1 MNIPFE
7 TALGYKD
14 FREAADTGLL
24 LWRKN
29 FISFMPFFA
38 IPFWICAFALRLI
51 PGLASYW
58 PWLIIWLLKPL
69 FDRPVLHIISVR
81 FFEKDASLKRLCQGL
96 GKSLL
101 RGLPGDLL
109 WRRFSPL
116 RSAMM
121 PVRVLEQNPK
131 SRKKFAQRKELLKKG
146 GIDYCFLLTIWG
158 VAVET
163 ALFSGVMLFLVTISE
178 LIMEGFA
185 FSMWQSFQNSEIYV
199 YAIYCFSY
207 MLVEPVY
214 VCMGFSL
221 YINSRIEVEGWDI
234 EIIFRDFAKRLKDKS
249 KNISLVA
256 LLLLF
261 FFLPLKTFADDGMD
275 ADESYVGGSPVGE
288 KSFAASDDV
297 PLEELQEIFNSSD
310 FGGEKNTWGVRLKK
324 PLNARDSSGFNF
336 DRGKMERLRGAI
348 AFALRFILAAAIA
361 ALVVALFFYMRK
373 FMRDRDGGD
382 DRPYLKHLHKTR
394 EENPELLLEKALG
407 FYKQGDTRLAWG
419 YCTAAAILS
428 WPFYRGLD
436 FPPNATESD
445 CASIVSSTASGGK
458 PNNSLCTIEE
468 AQVFGDLIKNWVYL
482 AYAQRLPPEGSFEQ
496 AASFCKLLRAE
507 NG

>member
-7 TALGYKD
+7 LALGYKD

-29 FISFMPFFA
+29 FISFIPFFA

-51 PGLASYW
+51 PDIALYW

-81 FFEKDASLKRLCQGL
+81 FFEKGADFKRLRQGL
-96 GKSLL
+96 GKSLR
-101 RGLPGDLL
+101 RGLLGDLL
-109 WRRFSPL
+109 WRRFSPF

-131 SRKKFAQRKELLKKG
+131 SARWISQRKKLLKKG
-146 GIDYCFLLTIWG
+146 GAGYCFLLTLWG
-158 VAVET
+158 IAVEI
-163 ALFSGVMLFLVTISE
+163 ALFTGILLFLVIMSE
-178 LIMEGFA
+178 LIMEDFVSA
-185 FSMWQSFQNSEIYV
+185 MWQSFRNAEVYL
-199 YAIYCFSY
+199 YAIYCFNY
-207 MLVEPVY
+207 ILVEPIY

-234 EIIFRDFAKRLKDKS
+234 EIIFRDFAEKLKDKS
-249 KNISLVA
+249 KNGALAV

-261 FFLPLKTFADDGMD
+261 LFLPLKTFADGG
-275 ADESYVGGSPVGE
+275 ESS
-288 KSFAASDDV
+288 AASGDV
-297 PLEELQEIFNSSD
+297 PLEKLQAIFDSDD
-310 FGGEKNTWGVRLKK
+310 FGGVRDTWGIRLKK
-324 PLNARDSSGFNF
+324 PMQEIDTIAF
-336 DRGKMERLRGAI
+336 DIGKMERFRE
-348 AFALRFILAAAIA
+348 AFAFILRLIITAVIA
-361 ALVVALFFYMRK
+361 ALIVFLLFYLRK
-373 FMRDRDGGD
+373 FSLDRGGGA
-382 DRPYLKHLHKTR
+382 DRPRIKPLQKKH
-394 EENPELLLEKALG
+394 EENPGLLLEKALR
-407 FYKQGDTRLAWG
+407 FHEQGNTRLSWG

-445 CASIVSSTASGGK
+445 CASMVSSAAAGIGKHGK
-458 PNNSLCTIEE
+458 PGLPDNSLCTIEE
-468 AQVFGDLIKNWVYL
+468 AKVFGEIIKNWVYL

-496 AASFCKLLRAE
+496 AVSFCKSLGTTDE
-507 NG
+507 